1 MHTDTR
7 LRKKRGA
14 RIGVM
19 MCSVGILARACM
31 AQRGGGTII
40 ARVERVI
47 DGDTLVVR
55 YQGESQTVRL
65 IGVDTP
71 ESVHPTQRVEH
82 FGLEASAFTKAR
94 LDRQPVE
101 LVADR
106 TGDTVDA
113 YGRLLRLVYLDG
125 ELFNAT
131 LIRQGYGHAIRGFD
145 YSMRR
150 EFIAL
155 ENQARSQRRG
165 LWAPR
170 QDGFGRTRNGG
181 GLPFRLAALRAV
193 SRNPGT
199 RYWDRPPS
207 TGQRPCM
214 VNSQR
219 RGEPTGRA
227 SADAPIECLP
237 RPEYRLGSD
246 DVPPAAGGDR
256 GPAHLSGQ
264 RGNPLRGL
272 CQSSCLVPGGP
283 VPSSALA
290 IPFTQGLP
298 LSPVFVNDKIQ
309 TL

>member
-1 MHTDTR
+1 MTDTATR
-7 LRKKRGA
+7 LRKKRTGQV
-14 RIGVM
+14 GGL
-19 MCSVGILARACM
+19 MCFAGIIALAMAGQWTGSVE
-31 AQRGGGTII
+31 
-40 ARVERVI
+40 ARVERVV
-47 DGDTLVVR
+47 DGDTRVVR
-55 YQGESQTVRL
+55 YQGGNRTVRL
-65 IGVDTP
+65 TGVDTP
-71 ESVHPTQRVEH
+71 ESVHPTRPVEH

-94 LDRQPVE
+94 LDGQTVR
-101 LVADR
+101 LVVDR

-125 ELFNAT
+125 ENLNAT
-131 LIRQGYGHAIRGFD
+131 LIREGYGHAIRRFD

-150 EFIAL
+150 QFIAL
-155 ENQARSQRRG
+155 ENQARIRRRG

-170 QDGFGRTRNGG
+170 QDGLGRTQEIG
-181 GLPFRLAALRAV
+181 GLAFRRAAIRAV

-199 RYWDRPPS
+199 RYWES
-207 TGQRPCM
+207 AACAGQRLCM

-219 RGEPTGRA
+219 RGEPRSRA
-227 SADAPIECLP
+227 SAGAPIECVP

-246 DVPPAAGGDR
+246 DVPPAASGDR

-264 RGNPLRGL
+264 RGNPLGGV
-272 CQSSCLVPGGP
+272 CQSSCFMPGGP

-290 IPFTQGLP
+290 IPFPQGLP